1 MTKKMQKISAFAGL
15 EATKNGNKFKILATQ
30 RTGFREQF
38 LDSLNNSRSLKRERA
53 QKNQMFIPMK
63 LIS

>member
-38 LDSLNNSRSLKRERA
+38 LDSLNNSRS
-53 QKNQMFIPMK
+53 
-63 LIS
+63 